1 MTTKNINETKSSAK
15 WLRIIA
21 NIGLVLGVAV
31 GIVILSKTAMID
43 SGEYTYKEDKVFN
56 PMSILYAIAP
66 VFFALVLWAFAYALA
81 DVVDNTSITN
91 KLISYLNRISA
102 QHNEA

>member
-1 MTTKNINETKSSAK
+1 MKNINETKSSAK
-15 WLRIIA
+15 WLRIVA
-21 NIGLVLGVAV
+21 NIGLVLGVVA

-43 SGEYTYKEDKVFN
+43 SGEYTYIEDKVFN

-66 VFFALVLWAFAYALA
+66 VFFALVLWSFAYALA

-91 KLISYLNRISA
+91 KLITYLNRISA
-102 QHNEA
+102 QNNEK